1 MGPKLKTT
9 LVDLLFPPL
18 CVSCREPLGAG
29 HGFCAD
35 CWTKIAFL
43 DGPVC
48 DCCGLPFAFDP
59 GEGTRCGACLARP
72 PTYERARAIFAYDEN
87 SRAPIL
93 AFKHADRLD
102 LVPGFAHWLERTGAG
117 LLKDCDLI
125 VPVPLHRG
133 RLWQRRY
140 NQAAELARALGRR
153 TSKPVAVQ
161 ALERTR
167 PTESQGA
174 MASAR
179 GRRRNVQGAF
189 KVPNPGR
196 VRDREVLLVDD
207 VLTTG
212 ATVEACAHA
221 LKRAGAARVQI
232 LALARVVKAS
242 EALI

>member
-189 KVPNPGR
+189 KVPNPGQ
-196 VRDREVLLVDD
+196 VRDRDVLLVDD